1 MNAIL
6 CYRLS
11 GDEVS
16 SPVLAVSEPVAKGK
30 FATVPSFS
38 TAPVA
43 TPSAGWT
50 CGTKT
55 TCGQRSS
62 CDEAKF
68 YLTTCGLNRLDGDS
82 DGVPCTKL
90 CKP

>member
-1 MNAIL
+1 MNVSL
-6 CYRLS
+6 RYQLS

-38 TAPVA
+38 TAPVVA
-43 TPSAGWT
+43 PSASWT

-55 TCGQRSS
+55 TCVR
-62 CDEAKF
+62 
-68 YLTTCGLNRLDGDS
+68 
-82 DGVPCTKL
+82 
-90 CKP
+90 

>member
-1 MNAIL
+1 MNASPL
-6 CYRLS
+6 YRLS

-43 TPSAGWT
+43 TPSAGWI

-55 TCGQRSS
+55 TCGQMSS

-68 YLTTCGLNRLDGDS
+68 YLATCGVKRLDGNG
-82 DGVPCTKL
+82 DGVPCEKL
-90 CKP
+90 CNR